1 MAEGDYGRSYWWIK
15 LTNGQ
20 EMGAYADRVE
30 ITDAGTLILYGS
42 PQLMGAKF
50 VNLALASGEW
60 QFIYAATPD
69 DGLPL
74 SIKHWQKRKVR
85 E

>member
-1 MAEGDYGRSYWWIK
+1 MGEIDAGRSYWWIK

-20 EMGAYADRVE
+20 EIGAYADRVE
-30 ITDAGTLILYGS
+30 ITDDGTLVLYGS
-42 PQLMGAKF
+42 PQTLGAKF

-60 QFIYAATPD
+60 QFVYAASVD
-69 DGLPL
+69 DGRPIA
-74 SIKHWQKRKVR
+74 IKHWQKRKVR